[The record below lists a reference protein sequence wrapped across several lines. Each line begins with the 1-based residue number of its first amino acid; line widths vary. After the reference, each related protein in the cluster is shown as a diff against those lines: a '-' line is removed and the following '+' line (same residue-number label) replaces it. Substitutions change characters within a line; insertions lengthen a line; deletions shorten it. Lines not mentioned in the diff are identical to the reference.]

1 MGGEV
6 WVPNGCTILQ
16 MRPYLLDII
25 IVWRL
30 LEGLCVGKIFD
41 K

>member
-16 MRPYLLDII
+16 MRSYLLDII
-25 IVWRL
+25 IIVWPL
-30 LEGLCVGKIFD
+30 LGGSVCRENFR
-41 K
+41 